1 MSSFRIRPR
10 FSQTVDLDIESIQQ
24 KIVNHVVSGSSG
36 APKGSRV
43 EAKNFPG
50 YVTLRIPEED
60 QHFWS
65 PLLNLSLEPTPEG
78 KTTINGIYG
87 PNANVWTIFLYGYLL
102 IGSLALFAGLFGFAQ
117 WIVGV
122 KAWGL
127 IVFGVL
133 LALILALYLLAQF
146 GQKLAARQ
154 TYLLH
159 LTYEAAIGRSVDIH

>member
-10 FSQTVDLDIESIQQ
+10 FSQNFDETPDRMQAR
-24 KIVNHVVSGSSG
+24 IVEEVGK
-36 APKGSRV
+36 AEERPPGSRV
-43 EAKNFPG
+43 EVKNFPG

-65 PLLNLSLEPTPEG
+65 PLLNLSLETDDEG
-78 KTTINGIYG
+78 RTVIHGIYG

-102 IGSLALFAGLFGFAQ
+102 IGSLTLFSGLLGISQ
-117 WIVGV
+117 WVVGV
-122 KAWGL
+122 NSWGL
-127 IVFGVL
+127 IIFGVL
-133 LALILALYLLAQF
+133 AGLLIGLYLLAQF

-159 LTYEAAIGRSVDIH
+159 LTYEAAVGRAVEIH

>member
-10 FSQTVDLDIESIQQ
+10 FSQTVDLEPDQVQARIIDYVTKGGERS
-24 KIVNHVVSGSSG
+24 
-36 APKGSRV
+36 AGSRV
-43 EAKNFPG
+43 EVKNFPG

-65 PLLNLSLEPTPEG
+65 PLLNLSLDPGGEG
-78 KTTINGIYG
+78 RTMIHGIYG

-102 IGSLALFAGLFGFAQ
+102 IGSLTMFSGLLGISQ
-117 WIVGV
+117 WVVGV
-122 KAWGL
+122 HAWGL
-127 IVFGVL
+127 IIFGVMAGL
-133 LALILALYLLAQF
+133 LIGLYLLAQF

-159 LTYEAAIGRSVDIH
+159 LTYESAMGRAVEIH

>member
-10 FSQTVDLDIESIQQ
+10 FSQSFDEEPEKLQARIIE
-24 KIVNHVVSGSSG
+24 HVGG
-36 APKGSRV
+36 GEERPAGSRV
-43 EAKNFPG
+43 EVKNFPG

-65 PLLNLSLEPTPEG
+65 PLLNLSLETDDDG
-78 KTTINGIYG
+78 HSVIHGIYG

-102 IGSLALFAGLFGFAQ
+102 IGSLTLFSGLLGISQ
-117 WIVGV
+117 WVVGV
-122 KAWGL
+122 YSWGL

-133 LALILALYLLAQF
+133 VVLLIGLYLLAQF

-159 LTYEAAIGRSVDIH
+159 LTYEAAVGRTVEIH

>member
-10 FSQTVDLDIESIQQ
+10 FSQTVDLEPDDIQAR
-24 KIVNHVVSGSSG
+24 IVHYVTEGERRP
-36 APKGSRV
+36 AGSRV
-43 EAKNFPG
+43 EVKNFPG

-65 PLLNLSLEPTPEG
+65 PLLNLSLDSGGDGRTV
-78 KTTINGIYG
+78 INGIYG

-102 IGSLALFAGLFGFAQ
+102 IGSLTMFAGLLGISQ
-117 WIVGV
+117 WVVGV
-122 KAWGL
+122 NAWGL
-127 IVFGVL
+127 IVFAVL
-133 LALILALYLLAQF
+133 AGSLLGLYLLAQF

-159 LTYEAAIGRSVDIH
+159 LTYESAMGRAVEIH

>member
-10 FSQTVDLDIESIQQ
+10 FSQRFDLEPDQVRARIVDYIARGDER
-24 KIVNHVVSGSSG
+24 
-36 APKGSRV
+36 PPGSRV
-43 EAKNFPG
+43 EVKNFPG

-65 PLLNLSLEPTPEG
+65 PLLNLSLDSGGEG
-78 KTTINGIYG
+78 KTVIHGIYG

-102 IGSLALFAGLFGFAQ
+102 FGSLAMFAGLLGISQ
-117 WIVGV
+117 WVVGV

-127 IVFGVL
+127 IALSVLSGVL
-133 LALILALYLLAQF
+133 IGLYLLAQF

-159 LTYEAAIGRSVDIH
+159 LTYEAAVGRAVEIQ

>member
-10 FSQTVDLDIESIQQ
+10 FSHRFDETPGRMQAR
-24 KIVNHVVSGSSG
+24 IVEQVGNAE
-36 APKGSRV
+36 APAPGSRV
-43 EAKNFPG
+43 EVKNFPG

-65 PLLNLSLEPTPEG
+65 PLLNLSIETDDEG
-78 KTTINGIYG
+78 RTVIHGIYG

-102 IGSLALFAGLFGFAQ
+102 IGSLTLFSGLLGISQ
-117 WIVGV
+117 WVVGV
-122 KAWGL
+122 NTWGL
-127 IVFGVL
+127 MVFGVL
-133 LALILALYLLAQF
+133 AGLLIGLYLLAQF

-159 LTYEAAIGRSVDIH
+159 LTYEAAVGRAVEIH

>member
-10 FSQTVDLDIESIQQ
+10 FSQTVDLELEKLQAQIVSRVEDES
-24 KIVNHVVSGSSG
+24 GRP
-36 APKGSRV
+36 AGSRV
-43 EAKNFPG
+43 EVKNFPG
-50 YVTLRIPEED
+50 YVTLLIPEED

-65 PLLNLSLEPTPEG
+65 PLLNLSLETDDEG
-78 KTTINGIYG
+78 RTVIHGIYG

-102 IGSLALFAGLFGFAQ
+102 IGSLTLFSGLLGISQ
-117 WIVGV
+117 WVVGV
-122 KAWGL
+122 NSWGL

-133 LALILALYLLAQF
+133 AGLLIGLYLLAQF

-159 LTYEAAIGRSVDIH
+159 LTYEASVGRAVEIH

>member
-10 FSQTVDLDIESIQQ
+10 FSHRFDEAPERMQARIVEQVGNAESL
-24 KIVNHVVSGSSG
+24 
-36 APKGSRV
+36 APGSRV
-43 EAKNFPG
+43 EVKNFPG

-65 PLLNLSLEPTPEG
+65 PLLNLSLETDDEG
-78 KTTINGIYG
+78 RTVIHGIYG

-102 IGSLALFAGLFGFAQ
+102 IGSLTLFSGLLGISQ
-117 WIVGV
+117 WVVGV
-122 KAWGL
+122 NSWGL

-133 LALILALYLLAQF
+133 AGMLIGLYLLAQF

-159 LTYEAAIGRSVDIH
+159 LTYEAAVGRSVEIH

>member
-10 FSQTVDLDIESIQQ
+10 FSQTLDLEPDKVQARIVDYVE
-24 KIVNHVVSGSSG
+24 GG
-36 APKGSRV
+36 GERPPGSRV
-43 EAKNFPG
+43 EVKNFPG

-65 PLLNLSLEPTPEG
+65 PLLNLSLESVGEG
-78 KTTINGIYG
+78 RTVIHGIYG
-87 PNANVWTIFLYGYLL
+87 PNTNVWAIFLYGYLL
-102 IGSLALFAGLFGFAQ
+102 IGSLALFAGLFGISQ
-117 WIVGV
+117 WAVGV

-127 IVFGVL
+127 VGFAVL
-133 LALILALYLLAQF
+133 SGLLIGLYLLAQF

-159 LTYEAAIGRSVDIH
+159 LTYEAAVGRAVEIH